1 MRDGAVLSAR
11 GDVGRCNRS
20 VASGVNRL
28 ASFGNQCF
36 MRTEES
42 DLTPLLTRVRE
53 QDEDAARAL
62 VERLYPLVIRIVRSH
77 LPRRTM
83 EEDLA
88 QEVFVKLFARLDRYA
103 DRTGIPFEHWVSRL
117 AVRTCL
123 DALRAERR
131 RPEWRW
137 GDLSEAEAVW
147 LEFMLA
153 DEAAPPDA
161 AAASARE
168 VVEKLLG
175 QLPPD
180 DRLVLVLLDLEQRSV
195 KEIARLTGWSGS
207 LVKVRAFRARRKL
220 RQLATAFKAQERYE

>member
-1 MRDGAVLSAR
+1 
-11 GDVGRCNRS
+11 
-20 VASGVNRL
+20 
-28 ASFGNQCF
+28 

-62 VERLYPLVIRIVRSH
+62 VEALHPLVIRIVRSH
-77 LPRRTM
+77 LPLRTA

-88 QEVFVKLFARLDRYA
+88 QEVFVKLFSRLHQYAARA
-103 DRTGIPFEHWVSRL
+103 DIPFHHWVSRL

-137 GDLSEAEAVW
+137 GDLPEAEAAW

-153 DEAAPPDA
+153 DEASPPEAD
-161 AAASARE
+161 AASARE
-168 VVEKLLG
+168 VVDKLLE
-175 QLPPD
+175 QLSPD
-180 DRLVLVLLDLEQRSV
+180 DRLTLTLLDLEQRSV
-195 KEIARLTGWSGS
+195 KEIAQLTGWSGTR
-207 LVKVRAFRARRKL
+207 VKVRAFRARRKL
-220 RQLATAFKAQERYE
+220 RALAETLKAREHYE

>member
-1 MRDGAVLSAR
+1 MP
-11 GDVGRCNRS
+11 
-20 VASGVNRL
+20 GVNSV

-77 LPRRTM
+77 LPRRTL

-88 QEVFVKLFARLDRYA
+88 QEIFVKLFSRLDQYA
-103 DRTGIPFEHWVSRL
+103 DRAGIPFEHWVSRL

-137 GDLSEAEAVW
+137 GDLSEEEAAW

-153 DEAAPPDA
+153 DTAAPPDT

-168 VVEKLLG
+168 VLERLLA

-180 DRLVLVLLDLEQRSV
+180 DRLVLMLLDLEQRSV
-195 KEIARLTGWSGS
+195 KEIAQLTGWSGA

-220 RQLATAFKAQERYE
+220 RKLAEVFKAQERYD